1 MFNLP
6 DGDSPELLQGQF
18 NFERYFYEV
27 CFETVEEQYGL
38 FGNRTR
44 EVKRYYITEQRKCE
58 AVEKSIRFLKV
69 QTYNYSANDYSF
81 LNLSEGYDEH
91 IVYWDNSTDPI
102 NLLTFLKGRLDL
114 DSHKDYV
121 IFSSKDLE

>member
-6 DGDSPELLQGQF
+6 CGDSPKLLQSQF

-27 CFETVEEQYGL
+27 CFETVEEKCGF
-38 FGNRTR
+38 FGDKVK

-58 AVEKSIRFLKV
+58 AVEKRIRFLKV
-69 QTYNYSANDYSF
+69 EYFSHTSNTYRF
-81 LNLSEGYDEH
+81 RPLQEGYNEH
-91 IVYWDNSTDPI
+91 ILYWDNSADPI
-102 NLLTFLKGRLDL
+102 NLITFLKGKLDP